1 LLPQSFFTG
10 AKNMLWFKRFP
21 VFAVVCALAAGAV
34 HAQSLAITGAD
45 FESGAADAKLA
56 EIARQAA
63 ASGKTVVVTTPP
75 YWQAKVAGKIRAAA
89 PSVQVKT
96 SDAFF
101 ENVLVRIV
109 DVEKPK
115 PETAVAAKPAA
126 PAVEPAPAAPAAPA
140 KTAARIDT
148 RAAAV
153 AAPSAAEPQPA
164 RESAPVK
171 SAEPPQ
177 VALAKPA
184 PAPVAATPQPA
195 PAAAE
200 KPAPA
205 APVPAPAATVATIS
219 PLPSAKAAQVGQVA
233 PAADT
238 AAIKHAF
245 ENQFNLGRPA
255 AGAIGPAQLRKGDE
269 IFVRGPVRAVVRRDR
284 NHVEL
289 FWVEGELNLD
299 RAELVKTSAD
309 RYRVDEAIRDVA
321 NPSLRAMHSEPK
333 MFTAHLPAAKVRTD
347 MERHFND
354 AKVIAASMAP
364 GDLRYG
370 DLFYIYRS
378 HAVVF
383 RRTDLGFD
391 RYWLEGEIDLNQS
404 GLIKSGDAYRIVSER
419 L

>member
-1 LLPQSFFTG
+1 
-10 AKNMLWFKRFP
+10 MLWFKRFS
-21 VFAVVCALAAGAV
+21 VFAGVCALAAGVV
-34 HAQSLAITGAD
+34 HAQSVAITGAD

-115 PETAVAAKPAA
+115 AEAAVAAKPAV
-126 PAVEPAPAAPAAPA
+126 PAVEPAAAAPAAPA

-153 AAPSAAEPQPA
+153 AATPAAEPQP
-164 RESAPVK
+164 RESTTVK

-184 PAPVAATPQPA
+184 PAPVAATPPPSPA
-195 PAAAE
+195 VAE
-200 KPAPA
+200 TLA
-205 APVPAPAATVATIS
+205 APVHAAPLPAPAATVATIS
-219 PLPSAKAAQVGQVA
+219 PPPSARASQAGHVT

-255 AGAIGPAQLRKGDE
+255 IGAIGPVQLRKGDE

-284 NHVEL
+284 NHVDL
-289 FWVEGELNLD
+289 FWVEGDLNLD
-299 RAELVKTSAD
+299 RAELVKTSTD

-333 MFTAHLPAAKVRTD
+333 MFTAHRPAAKVRTD

-354 AKVIAASMAP
+354 AKVIAVSMAP

-404 GLIKSGDAYRIVSER
+404 GVIKSGDAYRIVSEK

>member
-1 LLPQSFFTG
+1 
-10 AKNMLWFKRFP
+10 
-21 VFAVVCALAAGAV
+21 
-34 HAQSLAITGAD
+34 
-45 FESGAADAKLA
+45 
-56 EIARQAA
+56 A
-63 ASGKTVVVTTPP
+63 AS
-75 YWQAKVAGKIRAAA
+75 AA
-89 PSVQVKT
+89 PV
-96 SDAFF
+96 
-101 ENVLVRIV
+101 
-109 DVEKPK
+109 
-115 PETAVAAKPAA
+115 
-126 PAVEPAPAAPAAPA
+126 
-140 KTAARIDT
+140 
-148 RAAAV
+148 
-153 AAPSAAEPQPA
+153 AEPQPA
-164 RESAPVK
+164 RESTPAK
-171 SAEPPQ
+171 SAESPQ
-177 VALAKPA
+177 VAVAKPA
-184 PAPVAATPQPA
+184 PTPVVATPPPSPA
-195 PAAAE
+195 VAE
-200 KPAPA
+200 KPAPTAPA
-205 APVPAPAATVATIS
+205 APLPAPATTVATIS
-219 PLPSAKAAQVGQVA
+219 PAPSAKAMQVGQAA

-255 AGAIGPAQLRKGDE
+255 VGAIGPVLLRKGDE

-299 RAELVKTSAD
+299 RAELVKTSTD

-333 MFTAHLPAAKVRTD
+333 MFTAHLPVAKVRTD

-354 AKVIAASMAP
+354 AKVITASMGA

-404 GLIKSGDAYRIVSER
+404 GVIKSGDAYRIVSEK

>member
-1 LLPQSFFTG
+1 
-10 AKNMLWFKRFP
+10 MLWSKQFF
-21 VFAVVCALAAGAV
+21 VFGVMCVLASASL
-34 HAQSLAITGAD
+34 HAQDLAIDGKD

-63 ASGKTVVVTTPP
+63 ASGKTIVVTTPP
-75 YWQAKVAGKIRAAA
+75 YWQAKAAGKIRAAA
-89 PSVQVKT
+89 PGVQVKT

-109 DVEKPK
+109 DVDKAAKSEA
-115 PETAVAAKPAA
+115 AVAAKPAA
-126 PAVEPAPAAPAAPA
+126 PVVEPAAPAAPA
-140 KTAARIDT
+140 KTAP
-148 RAAAV
+148 RAEPRPAAV
-153 AAPSAAEPQPA
+153 AAEPAAAESLPA
-164 RESAPVK
+164 RESTPVK

-184 PAPVAATPQPA
+184 PAPA
-195 PAAAE
+195 PAAAAPSPSPPAAE
-200 KPAPA
+200 KPVSSAPA
-205 APVPAPAATVATIS
+205 APAPTTTVATVS
-219 PLPSAKAAQVGQVA
+219 PAPSAKAAQVGHTA
-233 PAADT
+233 PVADT

-255 AGAIGPAQLRKGDE
+255 VGAIGPVQLRKGDE
-269 IFVRGPVRAVVRRDR
+269 IFIRGPVRAVVRRDR
-284 NHVEL
+284 NRVEL

-299 RAELVKTSAD
+299 RAELSKTSAD
-309 RYRVDEAIRDVA
+309 RYRVDEAIREVS

-333 MFTAHLPAAKVRTD
+333 MFTAHVPAAKVRSD

-354 AKVIAASMAP
+354 AKVIAASIGP

-404 GLIKSGDAYRIVSER
+404 GLIKSGDAYRIVSEK